1 MLNRDRNILHISEF
15 RHVSLKLEPRRSHVF
30 MGALERIK
38 HEGISHQKTIENLRG
53 QSLSVE
59 EIFKKPCV
67 YKVLP

>member
-1 MLNRDRNILHISEF
+1 M
-15 RHVSLKLEPRRSHVF
+15 SLKLEARRSHVF
-30 MGALERIK
+30 MGALERIN

-67 YKVLP
+67 YKVLT

>member
-38 HEGISHQKTIENLRG
+38 QEGISNQKTIENLRG
-53 QSLSVE
+53 QC
-59 EIFKKPCV
+59 FR
-67 YKVLP
+67 